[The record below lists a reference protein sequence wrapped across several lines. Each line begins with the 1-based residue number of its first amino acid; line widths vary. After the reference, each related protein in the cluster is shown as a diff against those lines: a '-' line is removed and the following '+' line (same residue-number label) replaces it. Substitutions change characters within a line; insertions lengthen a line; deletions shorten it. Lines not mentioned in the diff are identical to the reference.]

1 MIEKRPKVVTQF
13 LKAWFDTITWMHEN
27 KAEAVKLDMKA
38 DGITDPDIAS
48 RTYDTVMPMFSRD
61 GRFDP
66 EALKIAAQAMV
77 ELELL
82 PTAPDMKPLY
92 TEQFLPK

>member
-1 MIEKRPKVVTQF
+1 
-13 LKAWFDTITWMHEN
+13 MHEN

-48 RTYDTVMPMFSRD
+48 HTYDTVMPMFSRD

-66 EALKIAAQAMV
+66 ERSRSRRRRWSSWNYCRPRPI
-77 ELELL
+77 
-82 PTAPDMKPLY
+82 
-92 TEQFLPK
+92 